1 MIDPLTDDNIS
12 LETDKFIAFSN
23 YENKKRYKYPQYMYV
38 FVIMMYII
46 EITTIIIAEI
56 YDNTDG
62 LNELTLNRWLMFA
75 AIYNVLGL
83 MAIFQFTSCKYN
95 NKHYLI
101 IYECI
106 KMIWLIIGLIILFN
120 WNGLINTIFI
130 YTLIYIILESIWMI
144 NNFVKLQKIIHNY
157 YLL

>member
-23 YENKKRYKYPQYMYV
+23 YENKKKYTYPQYTYV

-46 EITTIIIAEI
+46 EITTIIISEI

-95 NKHYLI
+95 NKNCQDGVY
-101 IYECI
+101 
-106 KMIWLIIGLIILFN
+106 
-120 WNGLINTIFI
+120 
-130 YTLIYIILESIWMI
+130 IWMI
-144 NNFVKLQKIIHNY
+144 TYNTIKDPYNKIIYGHVN
-157 YLL
+157 LIR